1 MDLLQQLIDSLGQ
14 SALFIVPLL
23 AIIVGLFVAWI
34 VARLGAFIVRRI
46 LERVRLDER
55 VSQSLGTSTQITKW
69 VSGFTFWA
77 LFIFVIVQLIN
88 LGQTLIPGFET
99 GGVQS
104 PLQALLA
111 DWLGR
116 IISVGI
122 SLLIAWIIA
131 TVLQFL
137 VIRVLNMTRLDER
150 LGEQVDE
157 TPPSNINESI
167 GKAVF
172 WLVFLVFIPSILGR
186 LGIGEAAASI
196 QGLVNQ
202 MINYIPGIVGA
213 IIILVIG
220 GLLARIV
227 RQIVTGFLQG
237 LGVDRFGERVGLSA
251 AQSAMPLSALLGT
264 VVYLLVLIPVVVQ
277 ALDVLNLP
285 VISSIGT
292 RLLTGVTGAIINILG
307 AAVIL
312 GVAYYLARFIA
323 DVVSS
328 LLAGLGINRLP
339 AVLGFNTA
347 QDANLAGMI
356 GYVVLVAVMLFAVQ
370 ATADAFGL
378 VSIATIVGTLI
389 VLGGRVLL
397 GIVIFLVGVYL
408 ANLASRLIMTAGGT
422 DATLL
427 SNVARWAILIL
438 VAGIALNQAGVSLAA
453 NVVQI
458 ILVALGVAFA
468 LAFGLGGREEA
479 SRQIEKWFGRRDN
492 DQIMTK

>member
-251 AQSAMPLSALLGT
+251 AQRPLPAWWTGW
-264 VVYLLVLIPVVVQ
+264 
-277 ALDVLNLP
+277 
-285 VISSIGT
+285 T
-292 RLLTGVTGAIINILG
+292 RT
-307 AAVIL
+307 L
-312 GVAYYLARFIA
+312 GVC
-323 DVVSS
+323 
-328 LLAGLGINRLP
+328 
-339 AVLGFNTA
+339 
-347 QDANLAGMI
+347 
-356 GYVVLVAVMLFAVQ
+356 
-370 ATADAFGL
+370 
-378 VSIATIVGTLI
+378 
-389 VLGGRVLL
+389 
-397 GIVIFLVGVYL
+397 
-408 ANLASRLIMTAGGT
+408 SRRSG
-422 DATLL
+422 
-427 SNVARWAILIL
+427 
-438 VAGIALNQAGVSLAA
+438 
-453 NVVQI
+453 
-458 ILVALGVAFA
+458 
-468 LAFGLGGREEA
+468 
-479 SRQIEKWFGRRDN
+479 SRGNW
-492 DQIMTK
+492 TTP